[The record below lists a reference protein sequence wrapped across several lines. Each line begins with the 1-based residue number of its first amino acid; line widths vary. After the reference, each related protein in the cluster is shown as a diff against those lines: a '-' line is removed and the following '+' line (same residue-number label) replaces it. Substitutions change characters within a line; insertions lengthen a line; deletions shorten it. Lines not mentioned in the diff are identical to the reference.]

1 MTLKRKN
8 GKSWLIPNCKHV
20 PACPHPAWFC
30 FCEHNNWLTVC
41 AHTVS
46 THYSSTCLYGDTRC
60 STSRISEAFVK
71 EFPSLGSTIFLRMAS
86 DVVHVLRLR
95 QGRRRR
101 EEVEPN
107 DRSEGQRKLQW
118 QLSERSHPS
127 PRICTRSWGVGVLC
141 KCRLAHLAFK
151 NQSAELLLRWRANV
165 LYSHICL

>member
-8 GKSWLIPNCKHV
+8 GKSRLIPNCKYV

-41 AHTVS
+41 AHTIS
-46 THYSSTCLYGDTRC
+46 THYSSTCLYGDTQC

-71 EFPSLGSTIFLRMAS
+71 EVPSQGSTIFLHMAA
-86 DVVHVLRLR
+86 DVVHVFRLR
-95 QGRRRR
+95 EGRRMR
-101 EEVEPN
+101 EEVEP
-107 DRSEGQRKLQW
+107 DRSEGQQKL
-118 QLSERSHPS
+118 LSECSHPS
-127 PRICTRSWGVGVLC
+127 PRICPRSWGVGVLY